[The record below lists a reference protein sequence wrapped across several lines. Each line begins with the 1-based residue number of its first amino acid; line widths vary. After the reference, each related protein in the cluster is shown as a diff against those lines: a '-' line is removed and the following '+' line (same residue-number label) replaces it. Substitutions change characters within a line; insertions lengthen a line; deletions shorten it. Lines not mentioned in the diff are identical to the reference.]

1 MRRKERIMEVR
12 QKAALVAGIAVA
24 GFVGCVLA
32 AAADPAGP
40 QAGYTS
46 KDKFQQL
53 DANHDGFI
61 SRAEVRRFDGY
72 SKAFEEAD
80 ENHDGKLDRDE
91 FIKAESIYGRMEAT
105 EFVDDSL
112 ITAKVKAA
120 LLKEPKLKSLDV
132 SVETLRGHV
141 LLSGFVDNAPQRV
154 RALQVAASVSGV
166 VGVKDRIAVK

>member
-1 MRRKERIMEVR
+1 MEVR
-12 QKAALVAGIAVA
+12 QRPAWSAGIAVA
-24 GFVGCVLA
+24 LLGYVLTA

-40 QAGYTS
+40 QDGNVLR
-46 KDKFQQL
+46 DKFQQL

-61 SRAEVRRFDGY
+61 SKGEVRRFDGY
-72 SKAFEEAD
+72 LKAFDEAD
-80 ENHDGKLDRDE
+80 ENHDGRLDADE

-105 EFVDDSL
+105 EFIDDSL

-141 LLSGFVDNAPQRV
+141 LLSGFVDNASQRV

-166 VGVKDRIAVK
+166 VGVKDGIAVK

>member
-1 MRRKERIMEVR
+1 MKVRRRL
-12 QKAALVAGIAVA
+12 ALSVGIA
-24 GFVGCVLA
+24 LA
-32 AAADPAGP
+32 AFLGYALTSTAADPVGP
-40 QAGYTS
+40 REGHML

-61 SRAEVRRFDGY
+61 SKGEVRRFDGY
-72 SKAFEEAD
+72 SKAFDEAD
-80 ENHDGKLDRDE
+80 ENHDGRLDPDE

-141 LLSGFVDNAPQRV
+141 LLSGFVDNASQRV

-166 VGVKDRIAVK
+166 IGVKDGIAVK